1 MTPFGGW
8 KARTSGKTSARKA
21 ASTPRAAIPDN
32 GFIAQGAPA
41 ASDTA
46 MIDLGLKVLCCKNL
60 SMFINASSQ
69 TAGSFLSYGGK
80 AGFMWS
86 F

>member
-1 MTPFGGW
+1 MTS
-8 KARTSGKTSARKA
+8 RNITA
-21 ASTPRAAIPDN
+21 ALTAIPDN
-32 GFIAQGAPA
+32 GFTAQGAPA

-46 MIDLGLKVLCCKNL
+46 MIDLGLKVLYSKSL
-60 SMFINASSQ
+60 SMFINGSSQ
-69 TAGSFLSYGGK
+69 MAGSFLSYGGK